1 MRDRIPLGVRR
12 RVLGVLPKGAWP
24 RIRAVLDGETPAQ
37 EALREARR
45 RRHEQRHASGP
56 GLVSVE
62 HDGHLVVA
70 REVDSFAGETV
81 RRENLALTAELLERA
96 GIEWVLLD
104 DPPAGR
110 SVVVVPAASRVRFRE
125 ALRHCG
131 ADPSL
136 HVADPGGDR
145 IRSAAAG
152 ADAEGHAVVLFRLLA
167 HGRRVLDAGVLGCEV
182 QFWGATAAGQRDSGG
197 DLLPEGTLV
206 APVRNRWVDHVRP
219 REWAEA
225 RRGNDG
231 HPRLPGTDGS
241 HVEDVTFPIDVV
253 YTWVDGEDPEWLARK
268 AAARG
273 GEVDGARHA
282 TAANESRYEDHDELR
297 YSLRSLQMYASW
309 VRHVYLVTDAQVPS
323 WLDRDHPG
331 ITVVDH
337 REIFTDTDDLPT
349 FNSHAIEAQLQNIE
363 GLSEQF
369 LYLNDDVLLGRPVP
383 PELFF
388 TPTGQTRF
396 FPSTAKLG
404 LGPAEED
411 EAPVMTAAKNNR
423 DLLRSRFGRTFTAK
437 MKHVPHALRRSIL
450 QEMAAAFPQAYE
462 RTAAQRFRSPQDHA
476 MVSSLHH
483 WYAYVTGRAQ
493 PGAIRYFYTDINHPA
508 APRRLRSLRERRD
521 VDALCL
527 NDHARD
533 EAGTA
538 EGHRALRAYLEQAY
552 PVPSCYER

>member
-1 MRDRIPLGVRR
+1 MRDRIPVGVRR
-12 RVLGVLPKGAWP
+12 RVLGALPKGAWP
-24 RIRAVLDGETPAQ
+24 RIRTVLDGETPAQ
-37 EALREARR
+37 QALREARR
-45 RRHEQRHASGP
+45 RRHEQRHASAP

-62 HDGHLVVA
+62 HDGQLVVA
-70 REVDSFAGETV
+70 REVDSFAGEMV
-81 RRENLALTAELLERA
+81 RRENLALTAELLDRA

-104 DPPAGR
+104 DPPAAR
-110 SVVVVPAASRVRFRE
+110 SVVVVPATSRERFRE
-125 ALRHCG
+125 VLRGSG
-131 ADPSL
+131 ADSSL
-136 HVADPGGDR
+136 HVTHPGGGHLR
-145 IRSAAAG
+145 QASAG
-152 ADAEGHAVVLFRLLA
+152 GVEGHSVVLFRLLA
-167 HGRRVLDAGVLGCEV
+167 RDGRVLDAGALGCEV
-182 QFWGATAAGQRDSGG
+182 QFWAVAAAGQRDSGG
-197 DLLPEGTLV
+197 DLLPEGTLT

-219 REWAEA
+219 REWADA
-225 RRGNDG
+225 CRGSDG
-231 HPRLPGTDGS
+231 HPRLPGTEGP
-241 HVEDVTFPIDVV
+241 HVDDVTFPIDVV
-253 YTWVDGEDPEWLARK
+253 YTWVDGRDPEWLARK
-268 AAARG
+268 AEARG
-273 GEVDGARHA
+273 SEVDGARHA
-282 TAANESRYEDHDELR
+282 TATNESRYEDHDELR

-331 ITVVDH
+331 LTVVDH
-337 REIFTDTDDLPT
+337 REIFTDTGNLPT

-383 PELFF
+383 PGLFF
-388 TPTGQTRF
+388 TPTGETRF

-462 RTAAQRFRSPQDHA
+462 TTAAQRFRSPQDHA
-476 MVSSLHH
+476 MVSSLYH
-483 WYAYVTGRAQ
+483 WYAYATGRAE
-493 PGAIRYFYTDINHPA
+493 PGTIRYFYTDINHPA

-533 EAGTA
+533 EAGTD
-538 EGHRALRAYLEQAY
+538 EGHRALRDHLEQVY
-552 PVPSCYER
+552 PVPSSYER